1 MSLKRGQNEPPHARI
16 FVRGLGG
23 THCVG
28 GVDADLVRRSFLG
41 AVVAGGSGAAGAGDT
56 AGQEASP
63 MTLTLPS
70 RIEIEAK
77 RRGISFFEAAALLG
91 RRGARVRNERRRAK
105 LAQLTRARE
114 SWAWRRDFE

>member
-1 MSLKRGQNEPPHARI
+1 
-16 FVRGLGG
+16 
-23 THCVG
+23 
-28 GVDADLVRRSFLG
+28 
-41 AVVAGGSGAAGAGDT
+41 
-56 AGQEASP
+56 